1 MKVKN
6 LITKLS
12 SPRLIW
18 FYWLALIW
26 PIRIHK
32 KNSQDAVNY
41 GLSKPV
47 FILSFDCDT
56 DLDISVVEDV
66 HKKLMS
72 DGIRPIYAVP
82 GELLIQGSD
91 VYKRIHDSGAEF
103 INHGYRRHSDVSLP
117 NRNYIGTFF
126 YEQES
131 RFAVVE
137 DMKKGHEAIQK
148 VLGVKPSIFRTPHF
162 GGFAKSSQLDFLW
175 KTLKALDY
183 ELSSS
188 TTPHFGFVNGPISVH
203 YGICELPVSG
213 DPRRPSQILDSWSY
227 AFSGKKSLSKMKY
240 IEAINHL
247 ANEMAAGKVFF
258 LNIYA
263 DPSQVY
269 DWPEFFEAIVRL
281 RQFNVGSFFSAKSAF
296 FG

>member
-1 MKVKN
+1 MKVKS
-6 LITKLS
+6 LISMFST
-12 SPRLIW
+12 PTMIW
-18 FYWLALIW
+18 FYWLALIY
-26 PIRIHK
+26 PIRIQTK
-32 KNSQDAVNY
+32 SSQDAIKH
-41 GLSKPV
+41 GLSKPM

-66 HKKLMS
+66 HKKLIS
-72 DGIRPIYAVP
+72 EGIRPIYAVP

-103 INHGYRRHSDVSLP
+103 INHGYRRHSDVLLP
-117 NRNYIGTFF
+117 DRRYFGTFF

-131 RFAVVE
+131 RVVVVE
-137 DMKKGHEAIQK
+137 DMKMGHEAIQK
-148 VLGVKPSIFRTPHF
+148 VLGATPSIFRTPHF
-162 GGFAKSSQLDFLW
+162 GGFSKRPQLDFLW
-175 KTLKALDY
+175 KTLKALNY

-188 TTPHFGFVNGPISVH
+188 TTPYFAFNNGPISVH
-203 YGICELPVSG
+203 YEICELPVSG

-227 AFSGKKSLSKMKY
+227 TYSGKKSLTKEMYVS
-240 IEAINHL
+240 AINQL
-247 ANEMAAGKVFF
+247 ADEMAAGKVIF

-281 RQFNVGSFFSAKSAF
+281 REFNVGSFFTAKSAF
-296 FG
+296 FS